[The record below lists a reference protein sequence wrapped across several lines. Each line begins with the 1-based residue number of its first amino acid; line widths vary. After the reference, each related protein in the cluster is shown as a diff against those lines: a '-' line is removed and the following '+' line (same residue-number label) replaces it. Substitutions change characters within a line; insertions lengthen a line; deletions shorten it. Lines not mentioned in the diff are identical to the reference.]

1 MNENIIAI
9 DGPAGSGKSS
19 VAREIAGQTDF
30 YYMDSGSYYRA
41 VTLYLFRIFSKS
53 NDSKIF
59 SEWVS
64 SSNIDDYLNH
74 IELDSL
80 LSKSEENITLLNKE
94 DVSHEIRSPQIT
106 EEIKHLAS
114 LIHVRNLVNKNL
126 YHLSKNYKIIMDGR
140 DIGTEVFPD
149 AKLKF
154 FLTADPK
161 VRARRRWE
169 EYREKGIQRNLE
181 ELEVEIIRRDESDMN
196 RKIAPLRKSEDAIL
210 IDTSNLS
217 KIIVINMILSRL

>member
-64 SSNIDDYLNH
+64 SRNIEDYLNH
-74 IELDSL
+74 IQLDSH

-94 DVSHEIRSPQIT
+94 DVSHEIRFPQIT
-106 EEIKHLAS
+106 EEIKYLAS
-114 LIHVRNLVNKNL
+114 LIQVRNLVNKNL
-126 YHLSKNYKIIMDGR
+126 YHLSNSYKIIMDGR

-161 VRARRRWE
+161 IRARRRWE
-169 EYREKGIQRNLE
+169 EYQEKGILKNLE
-181 ELEVEIIRRDESDMN
+181 ELEIEIIRRDESDMN
-196 RKIAPLRKSEDAIL
+196 RKIAPLRKAEDAIL

>member
-53 NDSKIF
+53 NESKIF

-74 IELDSL
+74 IELDSH

-94 DVSHEIRSPQIT
+94 DVSHEIRYPQIT

-169 EYREKGIQRNLE
+169 EYREKGIQKNLE

-196 RKIAPLRKSEDAIL
+196 RKIAPLRKAEDAIL

>member
-19 VAREIAGQTDF
+19 VAREIAGKTDF

-41 VTLYLFRIFSKS
+41 VTLYFYRIYLKESVLHK
-53 NDSKIF
+53 F
-59 SEWVS
+59 SEWIAS
-64 SSNIDDYLNH
+64 LNIAEYLRNIELGSELSRSNENKTYLNQ
-74 IELDSL
+74 
-80 LSKSEENITLLNKE
+80 E
-94 DVSHEIRSPQIT
+94 DVTQEIRLPQVT

-114 LIHVRNLVNKNL
+114 VLQVRELVNKNL

-149 AKLKF
+149 ARLKF

-161 VRARRRWE
+161 VRAQRRWE
-169 EYREKGIQRNLE
+169 EYQEKGIYKNYE
-181 ELEVEIIRRDESDMN
+181 ELEKEILQRDESDIN
-196 RKIAPLRKSEDAIL
+196 RKIAPLKKAEDAIL

>member
-53 NDSKIF
+53 IDSKIF
-59 SEWVS
+59 SDWIS
-64 SSNIDDYLNH
+64 SQNIDDYLNH
-74 IELDSL
+74 IQLDSQF
-80 LSKSEENITLLNKE
+80 SKTGENITLLNKE
-94 DVSHEIRSPQIT
+94 DVSQEIRSPQIT

-114 LIHVRNLVNKNL
+114 LLQVRSLVNKNL
-126 YHLSKNYKIIMDGR
+126 YHLSNSYKIIMDGR

-161 VRARRRWE
+161 IRAKRRWE
-169 EYREKGIQRNLE
+169 EYKEKGILKNLD
-181 ELEVEIIRRDESDMN
+181 ELEVEIIRRDESDRN
-196 RKIAPLRKSEDAIL
+196 RKIAPLRKAEDAIL

>member
-1 MNENIIAI
+1 MNKNIIAI

-64 SSNIDDYLNH
+64 SRNIEDYLNH
-74 IELDSL
+74 IQLDSH

-94 DVSHEIRSPQIT
+94 DVSHEIRFPQIT
-106 EEIKHLAS
+106 EEIKYLAS
-114 LIHVRNLVNKNL
+114 LIQVRNLVNKNL
-126 YHLSKNYKIIMDGR
+126 YHLSNSYKIIMDGR

-161 VRARRRWE
+161 IRARRRWE
-169 EYREKGIQRNLE
+169 EYQEKGILKNLE
-181 ELEVEIIRRDESDMN
+181 ELEIEIIRRDESDMN
-196 RKIAPLRKSEDAIL
+196 RKIAPLRKAEDAIL

>member
-1 MNENIIAI
+1 
-9 DGPAGSGKSS
+9 
-19 VAREIAGQTDF
+19 
-30 YYMDSGSYYRA
+30 
-41 VTLYLFRIFSKS
+41 
-53 NDSKIF
+53 
-59 SEWVS
+59 
-64 SSNIDDYLNH
+64 
-74 IELDSL
+74 
-80 LSKSEENITLLNKE
+80 
-94 DVSHEIRSPQIT
+94 
-106 EEIKHLAS
+106 
-114 LIHVRNLVNKNL
+114 
-126 YHLSKNYKIIMDGR
+126 MDGR

>member
-53 NDSKIF
+53 NDFDIF
-59 SEWVS
+59 SDWVAS
-64 SSNIDDYLNH
+64 QNLNDH
-74 IELDSL
+74 LNKIQLDSE
-80 LSKSEENITLLNKE
+80 LSKTGENITLLNNE
-94 DVSHEIRSPQIT
+94 DVSQEIRSPQIT

-114 LIHVRNLVNKNL
+114 LLQVRSLVNKNL
-126 YHLSKNYKIIMDGR
+126 YHLSNSYKIIMDGR

-161 VRARRRWE
+161 IRAKRRWE
-169 EYREKGIQRNLE
+169 EYKEKGIQKNLE
-181 ELEVEIIRRDESDMN
+181 ELEVEIIQRDESDRN
-196 RKIAPLRKSEDAIL
+196 RKIAPLRKAEDAIL

>member
-64 SSNIDDYLNH
+64 SRNIDEYLNH